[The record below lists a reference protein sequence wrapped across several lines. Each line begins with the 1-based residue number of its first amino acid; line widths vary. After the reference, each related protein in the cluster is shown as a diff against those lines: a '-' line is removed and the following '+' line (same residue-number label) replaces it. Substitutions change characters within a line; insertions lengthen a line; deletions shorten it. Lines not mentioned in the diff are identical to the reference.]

1 MATMTF
7 IPVFDL
13 KEKIG
18 ELDHE
23 DYLRNSENYDMYKKY
38 SFERKK
44 TFQFYSVV
52 QLISWIWKTT
62 IHLRYCQ
69 VIWITLHRF
78 FSALITKSHFMFVF
92 LFNPLKQTFIPKEPF
107 STFVYKICLR
117 RLRRVQFLL
126 NCARLNAKT
135 TVVFQALRVMFW
147 KQKDAFITV
156 QTMGRW
162 INSWIIRIWKPVA
175 MK

>member
-52 QLISWIWKTT
+52 QLIS
-62 IHLRYCQ
+62 
-69 VIWITLHRF
+69 
-78 FSALITKSHFMFVF
+78 
-92 LFNPLKQTFIPKEPF
+92 
-107 STFVYKICLR
+107 
-117 RLRRVQFLL
+117 
-126 NCARLNAKT
+126 
-135 TVVFQALRVMFW
+135 
-147 KQKDAFITV
+147 
-156 QTMGRW
+156 
-162 INSWIIRIWKPVA
+162 
-175 MK
+175 